1 MSQPQMFSNSPAKA
15 LGIVGTDA
23 VNPKGDSRGNIKDV
37 VITSRAGR
45 NAPAVPKIHCF
56 EFRALLQAQRQML
69 LAKLH
74 EQITVSGEGPGSANR
89 SKITADDA
97 PADATAEMAVAMV
110 IRENQELLHIEAALA
125 RIGDGSYGICIVCGG
140 EISRARLKADP
151 AAMHCL
157 PCQIP
162 MLPVISD

>member
-1 MSQPQMFSNSPAKA
+1 MFSNSPARA

-23 VNPKGDSRGNIKDV
+23 VNPKGDSRGNIKEA
-37 VITSRAGR
+37 VIALRAGR
-45 NAPAVPKIHCF
+45 KTPAAPKIHCF
-56 EFRALLQAQRQML
+56 EFRALLLAQRQKL

-74 EQITVSGEGPGSANR
+74 ELITASGEGPGFANR
-89 SKITADDA
+89 SKINADDA
-97 PADATAEMAVAMV
+97 PADATAEVAVAMV

-140 EISRARLKADP
+140 EIGRAQLKVDP
-151 AAMHCL
+151 AAMRCL

-162 MLPVISD
+162 VLPIIAD